1 MTATLSSDVQLLN
14 GVSSDAIAVFLEGAI
29 ALLFGVAFAFYWS
42 WPMAFVCIGV
52 IPIIMIAGV
61 ITTKANNANMLGVE
75 ELDTDDSKSSDITSV
90 LSLQVINASYEVER
104 QHNFGTIPSS
114 APDDS

>member
-75 ELDTDDSKSSDITSV
+75 KLDTDDSKSSDIKQS
-90 LSLQVINASYEVER
+90 
-104 QHNFGTIPSS
+104 
-114 APDDS
+114 